1 MTDVENV
8 IYRMKNIRQFIVT
21 VDLPDTFQLNGIMP
35 FDVKIRKNKGWF
47 KVYALTLE
55 EAQEKVNEFVNKL
68 SSE

>member
-1 MTDVENV
+1 MTNVENV

-21 VDLPDTFQLNGIMP
+21 VDLPDEFQINGVMP

-47 KVYALTLE
+47 KVYALTQE
-55 EAQEKVNEFVNKL
+55 EAQEKVNEFINKL